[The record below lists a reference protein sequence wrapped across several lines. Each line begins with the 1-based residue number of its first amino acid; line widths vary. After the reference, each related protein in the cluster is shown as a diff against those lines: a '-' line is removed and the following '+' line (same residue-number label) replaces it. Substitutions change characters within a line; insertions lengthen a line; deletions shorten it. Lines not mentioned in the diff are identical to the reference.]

1 MHHVCDSLNYCG
13 DYSDEMSA
21 DSVLC
26 GKFDSFYCRTAAFA
40 ELQSCVVN
48 HIYARK
54 TEILLDSTLLGAK

>member
-40 ELQSCVVN
+40 EL
-48 HIYARK
+48 
-54 TEILLDSTLLGAK
+54 